1 MTVRSHMLRA
11 AAVAV
16 VFAPFALSVAA
27 HAVPDAPVPSPTS
40 ERPALRFGE
49 YLVNLGRLP
58 EGMTARG
65 VFRFKNSGDAPLTI
79 GDLAASCGCLTPRLE
94 QKTYAPGEVGMFLV
108 NADTA
113 GEVSLEGDSLK
124 QHYIDVPYTI
134 GEERKTARV
143 HLKFVLPERHVVVE
157 PRSLLVYQ
165 FGAGPTRREITIT
178 DHRVP
183 PLKVTGVECLD
194 PALTVEQQLTES
206 PDGPIRATIAV
217 TVLGS
222 LDREVRTRVVIHTDA
237 AEQPEIHVP
246 ILVQVRSE
254 GPAQVGGVP
263 LELLPESTTRK

>member
-1 MTVRSHMLRA
+1 MTVHSHMLRA

-16 VFAPFALSVAA
+16 VLAPFALSVAA
-27 HAVPDAPVPSPTS
+27 HAVSDALAPSPMS

-58 EGMTARG
+58 DGMTARG

-79 GDLAASCGCLTPRLE
+79 GDLAASCGCLTPLLE
-94 QKTYAPGEVGMFLV
+94 QKTYAPGEVGMFV
-108 NADTA
+108 VQADTA
-113 GEVSLEGDSLK
+113 GEASIEGDSLK

-134 GEERKTARV
+134 GEERKVARV

-183 PLKVTGVECLD
+183 PLKVTKIECPD
-194 PALTVEQQLTES
+194 PALAIESHLTET
-206 PDGPIRATIAV
+206 PDGPVRATVAV
-217 TVLGS
+217 TVPES
-222 LDREVRTRVVIHTDA
+222 LDRDVRTRVVIHTDA
-237 AEQPEIHVP
+237 ADQPEIHVP

-254 GPAQVGGVP
+254 APAQVGGVP
-263 LELLPESTTRK
+263 LETSRQ